1 MAGSQTSRPTL
12 GLVLI
17 RVAIGVVLLMHGWS
31 AVHGGG
37 VDGDA
42 VRDVV
47 HGTLSGAP
55 EPIAWWGQ
63 NVLLSNPEGVAFL
76 WRWAALVC
84 GLGLALGALT
94 RPAGLLAGFFALNAF
109 LFVEGPERLTVG
121 LVAVCCLACALS
133 RAGRRLGL
141 DTMFDQHFS
150 PWITWTRRRETVFP

>member
-94 RPAGLLAGFFALNAF
+94 RPAGRTCRKLAPLRRGFSFIAA
-109 LFVEGPERLTVG
+109 PRSAAPQRQTP
-121 LVAVCCLACALS
+121 
-133 RAGRRLGL
+133 R
-141 DTMFDQHFS
+141 QQ
-150 PWITWTRRRETVFP
+150 